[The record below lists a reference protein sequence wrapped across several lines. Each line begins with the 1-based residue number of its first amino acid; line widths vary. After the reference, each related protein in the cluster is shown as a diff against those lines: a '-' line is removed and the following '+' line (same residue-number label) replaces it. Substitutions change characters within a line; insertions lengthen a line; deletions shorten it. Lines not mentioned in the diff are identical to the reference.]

1 MAIKKPIDN
10 KYQIPIE
17 YSVITSTQASL
28 GSMQV
33 TVSTWQNRAR
43 YQSGAAPLSTL
54 TFTYPLPI
62 PPNSDLEAY
71 AIAHEPVFAGGT
83 IVP

>member
-1 MAIKKPIDN
+1 MAIKKLIDN
-10 KYQIPIE
+10 KYQIPTE
-17 YSVITSTQASL
+17 YSVITSTQATL

-33 TVSTWQNRAR
+33 VVSTWQNRVR
-43 YQSGAAPLSTL
+43 YQSGAEPLSTM

-71 AIAHEPVFAGGT
+71 AIAHVPIFADGI